1 MGQGMVLL
9 LLFVLGAVL
18 GSFLN
23 VVIHRLPRKESL
35 VRPSSHCPHCGAP
48 IQPRDNIPL
57 LSFLILKGR
66 CRHCGQSISW
76 RYPVVELAAAVLL
89 PVLWLRYPM
98 PLQFVPAAL
107 LALMLLA
114 VSFIDLEHQ
123 LVPNAISY
131 PGITLGLLLAIPQ
144 GRFADAL
151 FTAAGAG
158 VLFLLIALVSRGGMG
173 GGDIKLAAM
182 LGAFLGWPLT
192 GVAVFAAFVVGASVG
207 VFLLI
212 TRRRSRKDPIPFGPA
227 LAVGGLVTLL
237 AGREIIG
244 WYLRL

>member
-1 MGQGMVLL
+1 MILF

-18 GSFLN
+18 GSFIN
-23 VVIHRLPRKESL
+23 VIIYRLPRKESL
-35 VRPSSHCPHCGAP
+35 VRPPSHCPHCRTP
-48 IQPRDNIPL
+48 IRPQDNIPL
-57 LSFLILKGR
+57 LSFLLLKGR
-66 CRHCGQSISW
+66 CRHCGQPIGW
-76 RYPVVELAAAVLL
+76 RYPVVELAAAFLL
-89 PVLWLRYPM
+89 PVLWIRYPP

-114 VSFIDLEHQ
+114 ISFIDLEHQ

-144 GRFADAL
+144 GRFTDAL

-173 GGDIKLAAM
+173 GGDIKLATM

-192 GVAVFAAFVVGASVG
+192 GVAVFAAFVAGASVG
-207 VFLLI
+207 VVLLM
-212 TRRRSRKDPIPFGPA
+212 TRRRGRKDPIPFGPA
-227 LAVGGLVTLL
+227 LAVGGVVALL
-237 AGREIIG
+237 AGREIVG